1 MNLSRITLEPINS
14 LTWQSPEL
22 ACMGIKWFDVEQ
34 GIIEWPLNGQF
45 RDAVTVVLASQ
56 TAVIGNQW

>member
-1 MNLSRITLEPINS
+1 MNLSRITLEPFNS
-14 LTWQSPEL
+14 LTWQSPL